1 MKYREEQRERSV
13 ALRNQFYN
21 DPGNGVF
28 LGKEREFVLQNPV
41 LNLWEGIRLDALEY
55 FKRNNIAWWQGK
67 NNEPTGHILSSQ
79 VACVNH
85 LYFARMRKDVAT
97 SILMGID
104 DEVMEAVVIDDGY
117 VEFEFIGKNQYLQ
130 EKGFSRG
137 ANCTSV
143 DAVML
148 GKLKDNSLRM
158 YFIEWKYTEEYSQVD
173 LYIPERA
180 KVYDHLIQAD
190 DSPFNAA
197 YDVKAFYYEPFYQL
211 MRQTLLAD
219 QIVKNREYDVS
230 SFKHI
235 HVVPKENF
243 DLINRVT
250 SPYFKGD
257 NIHEV
262 WKNALINRDNF
273 LHIAP
278 GDLLRQ
284 VLNCQDT
291 LSPINYLKVR
301 YWD

>member
-13 ALRNQFYN
+13 TLRNQLYN

-41 LNLWEGIRLDALEY
+41 LNLWEGIRLYALEY
-55 FKRNNIAWWQGK
+55 FKKNNIAWWQGK

-85 LYFARMRKDVAT
+85 LYFARLRKDVAT

-117 VEFEFIGKNQYLQ
+117 VEFEFIGKKQYLH

-262 WKNALINRDNF
+262 WKNVIINRDNF

-278 GDLLRQ
+278 GDLLRP

>member
-1 MKYREEQRERSV
+1 MKYREEQRKRSV
-13 ALRNQFYN
+13 ALRNQLYN

-28 LGKEREFVLQNPV
+28 LGKGREFVLQKPV
-41 LNLWEGIRLDALEY
+41 LNLWEGIRLDALAY
-55 FKRNNIAWWQGK
+55 FKRNNVAWWQEK

-117 VEFEFIGKNQYLQ
+117 VEFEFIEKKQYLQ

-180 KVYDHLIQAD
+180 KVYDHLIKAN
-190 DSPFNAA
+190 DSPFNSS

-219 QIVKNREYDVS
+219 QIVKNREYDIS

-250 SPYFKGD
+250 SPYLKGC
-257 NIHEV
+257 NIHEI
-262 WKNALINRDNF
+262 WKNALINRGNF
-273 LHIAP
+273 LHISP
-278 GDLLRQ
+278 CDLLRP

-291 LSPINYLKVR
+291 LSLINYLKVR
-301 YWD
+301 YWE

>member
-117 VEFEFIGKNQYLQ
+117 VEFEFIGKKQY
-130 EKGFSRG
+130 
-137 ANCTSV
+137 
-143 DAVML
+143 
-148 GKLKDNSLRM
+148 
-158 YFIEWKYTEEYSQVD
+158 
-173 LYIPERA
+173 
-180 KVYDHLIQAD
+180 
-190 DSPFNAA
+190 
-197 YDVKAFYYEPFYQL
+197 
-211 MRQTLLAD
+211 
-219 QIVKNREYDVS
+219 
-230 SFKHI
+230 
-235 HVVPKENF
+235 NF
-243 DLINRVT
+243 
-250 SPYFKGD
+250 
-257 NIHEV
+257 
-262 WKNALINRDNF
+262 
-273 LHIAP
+273 
-278 GDLLRQ
+278 
-284 VLNCQDT
+284 
-291 LSPINYLKVR
+291 
-301 YWD
+301 